1 MNRLRFK
8 GEQMTSSNKQRAF
21 VLAALMAGCICLT
34 GCVNPV
40 KPVQGLPAD
49 EVSRTTVTKVAITG
63 GPEVPEEV
71 KVNLQAALEKHLAN
85 CTAGGNLG
93 RALLVRVDNFKKRNA
108 GAVML
113 LGDSNNLAGQVRF
126 VDPADPNKMVGEY
139 YIDEVQAGGGL
150 IGLAIL
156 ENAEKNMPERFAK
169 SVCKRIFNKESTV
182 PSS

>member
-1 MNRLRFK
+1 MK
-8 GEQMTSSNKQRAF
+8 VAAF
-21 VLAALMAGCICLT
+21 AAAMMACAALT

-49 EVSRTTVTKVAITG
+49 EVSRITVTKIGITAG
-63 GPEVPEEV
+63 AEVPDEV
-71 KVNLQAALEKHLAN
+71 KLNLQAALEKHLTN

-93 RALLVRVDNFKKRNA
+93 RALLVRIDNFKKRNA
-108 GAVML
+108 GAVIL

-150 IGLAIL
+150 LGLAML
-156 ENAEKNMPERFAK
+156 ENAEKNMPERFAR

-182 PSS
+182 PST